1 MPILLDLFSGSLS
14 WSKAFAE
21 LPDWECISVD
31 NDAKFTETTII
42 CDVLDW
48 EIPERLHGS
57 VDVVTIGVPCTAY
70 STANKKKA
78 IVTALR
84 CCCLDLRFLRPARYS
99 RQGGPSA
106 AVRAGRGGGVS
117 PARSCLCLEKPAVL
131 NKIRTSR
138 VCRWGSEQQRKSAH
152 FDGIKIA
159 QKRGHGPHAA
169 YYLHR
174 RAQGRRAPRAHE
186 TPVERAAS
194 PMRIGVGAAGIALGF
209 PKSTCV

>member
-1 MPILLDLFSGSLS
+1 MSAAPTRSA
-14 WSKAFAE
+14 SKVCGTRKIGRNGA
-21 LPDWECISVD
+21 
-31 NDAKFTETTII
+31 
-42 CDVLDW
+42 
-48 EIPERLHGS
+48 
-57 VDVVTIGVPCTAY
+57 VTQESNGNGIKTAP
-70 STANKKKA
+70 SSPKKA
-78 IVTALR
+78 IVTALW

-186 TPVERAAS
+186 TPVQSAAS
-194 PMRIGVGAAGIALGF
+194 PMRLRNGAIPLH
-209 PKSTCV
+209 KIWL